1 MPESIFKQE
10 YDASIAPVVSL
21 IRQQFQRAKWSG
33 KPIQTHSPA
42 TEAEM
47 GEILTVL
54 RAICPV
60 LPKGSQLKIDSGNIN
75 KYPALQKLL
84 DNHSRGSAY
93 MRQFFKLPLQS
104 PCDCVACQ
112 KGLFSPLVMPAKA
125 YVEIPMMPLPIP
137 KPVPTSGP
145 IGDLHYMSMEQ
156 ASQQPFTDEHQP
168 SVKHRAANRS
178 RGAATGG
185 VAIANRGS
193 RSGQNKMYHS
203 NYVRGVV
210 ECKDCLKPRVLFS
223 LTAPSRMVPCAEEG
237 ESAPTPG
244 DIARCREYALHQLEV
259 AQESEIYTCG
269 MQPFDSDHPFHEVIY
284 ARKELL
290 CSDPMEVEYYTHT
303 KQKAAWFDEN
313 LCAYCAGV
321 NGEGFIDKELLG
333 EWKSLL
339 PVCQSCRDEGAPP
352 LVRSKKRNGAAN
364 SHAQQRRRLAAN
376 AANERAAA
384 QQQQQNVGSGA
395 SGAAASSS
403 EVAGSSRAA
412 LQPRNMRRGRQSATA
427 PSPPSQAC
435 PPRGD

>member
-1 MPESIFKQE
+1 MFVCDSAMDCAGARLRTYKSCRCVVTSAVAAQSTKQQMLPQPF
-10 YDASIAPVVSL
+10 S
-21 IRQQFQRAKWSG
+21 
-33 KPIQTHSPA
+33 H
-42 TEAEM
+42 
-47 GEILTVL
+47 L
-54 RAICPV
+54 R
-60 LPKGSQLKIDSGNIN
+60 
-75 KYPALQKLL
+75 
-84 DNHSRGSAY
+84 
-93 MRQFFKLPLQS
+93 S
-104 PCDCVACQ
+104 PCLSQHLSV
-112 KGLFSPLVMPAKA
+112 LTFPS
-125 YVEIPMMPLPIP
+125 

-156 ASQQPFTDEHQP
+156 ASQKPFTDEHQP

-223 LTAPSRMVPCAEEG
+223 ITAPSRMVPCAEVG
-237 ESAPTPG
+237 ESAPTPR

-269 MQPFDSDHPFHEVIY
+269 MQPFDSDHPFHDVIY

-290 CSDPMEVEYYTHT
+290 CSDPMEVEYYNHT

-412 LQPRNMRRGRQSATA
+412 LQPRNRRRGRQSATA
-427 PSPPSQAC
+427 PSPPHRPAL
-435 PPRGD
+435 RGGTSHGFSRPGKCIASTMYYSTIYGAESSSINMCFV